1 MTEASKPDVTT
12 VWTSAMPQHVQML
25 EHMNVLVAGWM
36 KRRQEALTTGLEA
49 AQKMAAC
56 QDPAAAAKVYADWMG
71 GSLNRIMA
79 DINDTREHADKMAE
93 LSRTALQAISSQA
106 ATTMAAVS
114 EQARAVAAAPV
125 ATAEA
130 SLRKAA

>member
-1 MTEASKPDVTT
+1 MSEVSKPDVTA

-25 EHMNVLVAGWM
+25 EHMNSLVAAWM

-56 QDPAAAAKVYADWMG
+56 QDPATAAKVYADWMG

-93 LSRTALQAISSQA
+93 LSRTALQAMSGQA
-106 ATTMAAVS
+106 AATMAAVS
-114 EQARAVAAAPV
+114 EQARAASVAPA

-130 SLRKAA
+130 SLRQAA